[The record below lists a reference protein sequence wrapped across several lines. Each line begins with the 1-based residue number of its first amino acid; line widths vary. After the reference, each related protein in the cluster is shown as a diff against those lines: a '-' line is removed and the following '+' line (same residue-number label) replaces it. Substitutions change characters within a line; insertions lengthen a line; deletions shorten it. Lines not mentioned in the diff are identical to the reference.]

1 MKPLKAMP
9 LNRQTFAFLICTAML
24 CSCGPDK
31 DIAAANSR
39 PNALAKL
46 YPSKLAGLDAPSQK
60 MAVEYATLWMKVFS
74 ILGTGGIS
82 RDATLKSAYDKEL
95 LPLILPLKGGAGVQN
110 EAFEA
115 GVKIHEALSYLGT
128 NLREKKPFDNSELNA
143 LLRYQPGHE
152 ANPKLMSEGIAEL
165 FFDYLQLADPA
176 AFVITFKANKLR
188 ERYKP

>member
-1 MKPLKAMP
+1 MDCWAARICAALIVSPLW
-9 LNRQTFAFLICTAML
+9 
-24 CSCGPDK
+24 
-31 DIAAANSR
+31 
-39 PNALAKL
+39 
-46 YPSKLAGLDAPSQK
+46 
-60 MAVEYATLWMKVFS
+60 VKVFS

-95 LPLILPLKGGAGVQN
+95 LPLILPLKGGLDVKN

-128 NLREKKPFDNSELNA
+128 CLREKKAFDNSELNT

-152 ANPKLMSEGIAEL
+152 TSPKLMSEGIAEL
-165 FFDYLQLADPA
+165 FYDYLQLVDPA
-176 AFVITFKANKLR
+176 AFAITFKANKLR